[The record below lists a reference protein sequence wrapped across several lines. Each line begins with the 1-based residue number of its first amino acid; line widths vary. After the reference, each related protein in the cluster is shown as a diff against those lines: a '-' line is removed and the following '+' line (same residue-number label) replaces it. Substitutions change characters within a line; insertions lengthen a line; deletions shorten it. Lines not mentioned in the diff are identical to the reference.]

1 MGFAGRLSAFV
12 GASVLAGALVAGIAL
27 PFVGGFG
34 LSAKAASENFDDLPS
49 DLDQPFLS
57 QPSYI
62 LDSEGNQLAMVYD
75 RYRILVTHD
84 QIAPIMRQAIV
95 AIEDSRYYEHG
106 PIDLKGTLRAL
117 MRNQQSGG
125 NGTKQGGSSLTQQ
138 YVKNI
143 FVEEAGDDPAAV
155 AKAQA
160 QEISRKIKE
169 LKYAIGLEQR
179 LSKDEILTRYLNIT
193 FFGRQAYGVEAASQR
208 YFSKHAQDLTLP
220 EAATLAGIVQA
231 PSAFD
236 PIGYPVAARDRR
248 NIVLQRMVEVQ
259 VISQAEADVA
269 KATELNLK
277 TQPLPNGCIT
287 ADKLDGSAFF
297 CDYVERVVKND
308 PAFGKTKDERN
319 QLWREGGLR
328 ITTTLDR
335 KAQKSAYA
343 AATKGVLQT
352 DRVADSVVMV
362 EPGTGRIKAMAQ
374 SRPYGFA
381 DDETTLNFAVDNA
394 MGGSTFGFQ
403 TGSTFKP
410 ITAAAA
416 LESGMK
422 VDQEYS
428 TDAKIDMRKEKF
440 RTCDKPTMDPK
451 FEPENESKNE
461 VGTWNMQT
469 ALEKSINTYFVLLSK
484 DTGLCP
490 IATLADQL
498 GVHAG
503 DGKPLLQVGSMT
515 LGSNTVAPMNMAAA
529 YAAFASRG
537 VYCAPIAVTEVAKL
551 DGTKLS
557 VPQAGCKQVM
567 KQSTAD
573 TINTLLKGVMEDGTG
588 VQAGLTD
595 RDNAGKTGTTDS
607 RFAAWFVGYTP
618 NLSTAVWVGGPKTN
632 IVMKDIR
639 IGGVTYD
646 KVFGGAVPG
655 PIWKNAMSGALK
667 GLDDPKFVNPPAGT
681 IPSKPDPRKRD
692 DKGDKGD
699 KPDQNRPPTTRD
711 PRTPASNAPTTPGRP
726 QFPTRAPDPP
736 RTQDPPGG
744 GDSGDTG
751 GGGTGG
757 GGGHTPDPPQNTT
770 PPGGGGSTGQP
781 TKPPPSHTRPPGWD
795 D

>member
-1 MGFAGRLSAFV
+1 MARTSSGSARPKSGSSGPRSPLGFVGRFAAFV
-12 GASVLAGALVAGIAL
+12 GASILAGALVAGIAL

-34 LSAKAASENFDDLPS
+34 LSAKAASENFDDLPG

-75 RYRILVTHD
+75 RYRILVNYD
-84 QIAPIMRQAIV
+84 QISPIMRQAIV
-95 AIEDSRYYEHG
+95 AIEDSRFYEHG

-125 NGTKQGGSSLTQQ
+125 SGSKQGGSSLTQQ

-143 FVEEAGDDPAAV
+143 FVEEAGNDPAKV

-208 YFSKHAQDLTLP
+208 YFSKHAKDLTLP
-220 EAATLAGIVQA
+220 EAATLAGVVQA

-236 PIGYPVAARDRR
+236 PIGYPKAARERR
-248 NIVLQRMVEVQ
+248 NIVLQRMAEVK
-259 VISQAEADVA
+259 VISQVEADAA

-287 ADKLDGSAFF
+287 ADQIDGAAFF

-308 PAFGKTKDERN
+308 PAFGANREERDKM
-319 QLWREGGLR
+319 WREGGLR

-335 KAQKSAYA
+335 KAQKAAYT
-343 AATKGVLQT
+343 AATKGVLQK
-352 DRVADSVVMV
+352 DPVADAVVMV

-374 SRPYGFA
+374 SRPYGFG
-381 DDETTLNFAVDNA
+381 DYETTLNYSVDHS
-394 MGGSTFGFQ
+394 MGGSTYGFQ

-416 LESGMK
+416 LENGMK

-428 TDAKIDMRKEKF
+428 TEAQMDMRKEKF
-440 RTCDKPTMDPK
+440 RTCDKPTSPDPSFK
-451 FEPENESKNE
+451 VNNESTSE

-484 DTGLCP
+484 DVGLCP

-498 GVHAG
+498 GVHSG
-503 DGKPLLQVGSMT
+503 DGKALQQVGSMT
-515 LGSNTVAPMNMAAA
+515 LGSNTVAPLNMAAA

-537 VYCAPIAVTEVAKL
+537 VYCSPVAVTEVAKL

-573 TINTLLKGVMEDGTG
+573 TINALLEGVVEDGTG
-588 VQAGLTD
+588 TQAGLKD
-595 RDNAGKTGTTDS
+595 RDNAGKTGTTDY
-607 RFAAWFVGYTP
+607 RKAAWFVGYTP
-618 NLSTAVWVGGPKTN
+618 NMSTAVWVGGA
-632 IVMKDIR
+632 KDDVKMFDIT
-639 IGGVTYD
+639 IAGVTHD
-646 KVFGGAVPG
+646 KVYGGQVPG
-655 PIWKNAMSGALK
+655 PIWKSAMNGALK
-667 GLDDPKFVNPPAGT
+667 GLDSPRFVDPPSGT
-681 IPSKPDPRKRD
+681 IPSKPDPNKKPTDGKPRD
-692 DKGDKGD
+692 R
-699 KPDQNRPPTTRD
+699 DQNRPPNGGSTTR
-711 PRTPASNAPTTPGRP
+711 PQWPPVTT
-726 QFPTRAPDPP
+726 PP
-736 RTQDPPGG
+736 RTTPPPGG
-744 GDSGDTG
+744 GT
-751 GGGTGG
+751 
-757 GGGHTPDPPQNTT
+757 
-770 PPGGGGSTGQP
+770 
-781 TKPPPSHTRPPGWD
+781 TKPPETPRPGHSWPPIGGWPGGD
-795 D
+795 DG

>member
-1 MGFAGRLSAFV
+1 MARTSSGSARPKSGSARPRSPLGFVGRFAAFV
-12 GASVLAGALVAGIAL
+12 GASILAGALVAGIAL

-34 LSAKAASENFDDLPS
+34 LTAKAASENFDDLPG

-75 RYRILVTHD
+75 RYRILVNFD
-84 QIAPIMRQAIV
+84 QISPIMRQAIV
-95 AIEDSRYYEHG
+95 AIEDSRFYEHG

-125 NGTKQGGSSLTQQ
+125 TGTKQGGSSLTQQ

-143 FVEEAGDDPAAV
+143 FVEEAGNDPAKV

-208 YFSKHAQDLTLP
+208 YFSKHAKDLTLT
-220 EAATLAGIVQA
+220 ESATLAGVVQA

-236 PIGYPVAARDRR
+236 PIGYPKAARERR
-248 NIVLQRMVEVQ
+248 NIVLQRMAEVK
-259 VISQAEADVA
+259 VISQAEADAA

-287 ADKLDGSAFF
+287 ADQIDGAAFF

-308 PAFGKTKDERN
+308 PVFGANREERDK
-319 QLWREGGLR
+319 LWREGGLR

-335 KAQKSAYA
+335 KAQKAAYT
-343 AATKGVLQT
+343 AATKGVLQK
-352 DRVADSVVMV
+352 DPVADAVVMV

-374 SRPYGFA
+374 SRPYGFG
-381 DDETTLNFAVDNA
+381 DYETTLNYSVDHS
-394 MGGSTFGFQ
+394 MGGSTYGFQ

-416 LESGMK
+416 LENGMK

-428 TDAKIDMRKEKF
+428 TEAQMDMRKEKF
-440 RTCDKPTMDPK
+440 RTCDKPTSPDPSFK
-451 FEPENESKNE
+451 VNNESTSE

-484 DTGLCP
+484 DVGLCP

-498 GVHAG
+498 GVHSG
-503 DGKPLLQVGSMT
+503 DGKALQQVGSMT

-537 VYCAPIAVTEVAKL
+537 VYCAPVAVTEVAKL
-551 DGTKLS
+551 DGTKLP

-573 TINTLLKGVMEDGTG
+573 TINALLEGVVEDGTG
-588 VQAGLTD
+588 TQAGLKD
-595 RDNAGKTGTTDS
+595 RDNAGKTGTTDY
-607 RFAAWFVGYTP
+607 RKAAWFVGYTP
-618 NLSTAVWVGGPKTN
+618 NMSTAVWVGGA
-632 IVMKDIR
+632 KDDVKMFDIT
-639 IGGVTYD
+639 IAGVTHE
-646 KVFGGAVPG
+646 KVYGGQVPG
-655 PIWKNAMSGALK
+655 PIWKSAMNGALK
-667 GLDDPKFVNPPAGT
+667 GVDAPKFVDPPAGT
-681 IPSKPDPRKRD
+681 IPSKPDPNKKPTDGKPRD
-692 DKGDKGD
+692 R
-699 KPDQNRPPTTRD
+699 DQNRPPT
-711 PRTPASNAPTTPGRP
+711 
-726 QFPTRAPDPP
+726 
-736 RTQDPPGG
+736 GG
-744 GDSGDTG
+744 GNTRPPW
-751 GGGTGG
+751 
-757 GGGHTPDPPQNTT
+757 TPPTLPTNTT
-770 PPGGGGSTGQP
+770 PPGGGGN
-781 TKPPPSHTRPPGWD
+781 TKPPPATRPPGHSWPPPIGGGSGGGGFGD
-795 D
+795 DG

>member
-1 MGFAGRLSAFV
+1 MARTSSGSARPKRGSSGPRSPLGFVGRFAAFV
-12 GASVLAGALVAGIAL
+12 GASILAGALVAGIAL

-34 LSAKAASENFDDLPS
+34 LSAKAASENFDDLPG

-75 RYRILVTHD
+75 RYRILVNYD
-84 QIAPIMRQAIV
+84 QISPIMRQAIV
-95 AIEDSRYYEHG
+95 AIEDSRFYEHG

-125 NGTKQGGSSLTQQ
+125 SGSKQGGSSLTQQ

-143 FVEEAGDDPAAV
+143 FVEEAGNDPAKV

-208 YFSKHAQDLTLP
+208 YFSKHAKDLTLP
-220 EAATLAGIVQA
+220 EAATLAGVVQA

-236 PIGYPVAARDRR
+236 PIGYPKAARERR
-248 NIVLQRMVEVQ
+248 NIVLQRMAEVK
-259 VISQAEADVA
+259 VISQVEADAA

-287 ADKLDGSAFF
+287 ADQIDGAAFF

-308 PAFGKTKDERN
+308 PAFGANREERDKM
-319 QLWREGGLR
+319 WREGGLR

-335 KAQKSAYA
+335 KAQKAAYT
-343 AATKGVLQT
+343 AATKGVLQK
-352 DRVADSVVMV
+352 DPVADAVVMV

-374 SRPYGFA
+374 SRPYGFG
-381 DDETTLNFAVDNA
+381 DYETTLNYSVDHS
-394 MGGSTFGFQ
+394 MGGSTYGFQ

-416 LESGMK
+416 LENGMK

-428 TDAKIDMRKEKF
+428 TEAQMDMRKEKF
-440 RTCDKPTMDPK
+440 RTCDKPTSPDPSFK
-451 FEPENESKNE
+451 VNNESTSE

-484 DTGLCP
+484 DVGLCP

-498 GVHAG
+498 GVHSG
-503 DGKPLLQVGSMT
+503 DGKALQQVGSMT
-515 LGSNTVAPMNMAAA
+515 LGSNTVAPLNMAAA

-537 VYCAPIAVTEVAKL
+537 VYCSPVAVTEVAKL

-573 TINTLLKGVMEDGTG
+573 TINALLEGVVEDGTG
-588 VQAGLTD
+588 TQAGLKD
-595 RDNAGKTGTTDS
+595 RDNAGKTGTTDY
-607 RFAAWFVGYTP
+607 RKAAWFVGYTP
-618 NLSTAVWVGGPKTN
+618 NMSTAVWVGGA
-632 IVMKDIR
+632 KDDVKMFDIT
-639 IGGVTYD
+639 IAGVTHD
-646 KVFGGAVPG
+646 KVYGGQVPG
-655 PIWKNAMSGALK
+655 PIWKSAMNGALK
-667 GLDDPKFVNPPAGT
+667 GLDSPRFVDPPSGT
-681 IPSKPDPRKRD
+681 IPSKPDPNKKPTDGKPRD
-692 DKGDKGD
+692 R
-699 KPDQNRPPTTRD
+699 DQNRPPNGGSTTR
-711 PRTPASNAPTTPGRP
+711 PQWPPVTT
-726 QFPTRAPDPP
+726 PP
-736 RTQDPPGG
+736 RTTPPPGG
-744 GDSGDTG
+744 GT
-751 GGGTGG
+751 
-757 GGGHTPDPPQNTT
+757 
-770 PPGGGGSTGQP
+770 
-781 TKPPPSHTRPPGWD
+781 TKPPETPRPGHSWPPIGGWPGGD
-795 D
+795 DG

>member
-1 MGFAGRLSAFV
+1 MARTSSGSARPKSGSSGPRSPLGFVGRFAAFV
-12 GASVLAGALVAGIAL
+12 GASILAGALVAGIAL

-34 LSAKAASENFDDLPS
+34 LSAKAASENFDDLPG

-75 RYRILVTHD
+75 RYRILVNYD
-84 QIAPIMRQAIV
+84 QISPIMRQAIV
-95 AIEDSRYYEHG
+95 AIEDSRFYEHG

-125 NGTKQGGSSLTQQ
+125 SGSKQGGSSLTQQ

-143 FVEEAGDDPAAV
+143 FVEEAGNDPAKV

-208 YFSKHAQDLTLP
+208 YFSKHAKDLTLP
-220 EAATLAGIVQA
+220 EAATLAGVVQA

-236 PIGYPVAARDRR
+236 PIGYPKAARERR
-248 NIVLQRMVEVQ
+248 NIVLQRMAEVK
-259 VISQAEADVA
+259 VISQVEADAA

-287 ADKLDGSAFF
+287 ADQIDGAAFF

-308 PAFGKTKDERN
+308 PAFGANREERDKM
-319 QLWREGGLR
+319 WREGGLR

-335 KAQKSAYA
+335 KAQKAAYT
-343 AATKGVLQT
+343 AATKGVLQK
-352 DRVADSVVMV
+352 DPVADAVVMV

-374 SRPYGFA
+374 SRPYGFG
-381 DDETTLNFAVDNA
+381 DYETTLNYSVDHS
-394 MGGSTFGFQ
+394 MGGSTYGFQ

-416 LESGMK
+416 LENGMK

-428 TDAKIDMRKEKF
+428 TEAQMDMRKEKF
-440 RTCDKPTMDPK
+440 RTCDKPTSPDPSFK
-451 FEPENESKNE
+451 VNNESTSE

-484 DTGLCP
+484 DVGLCP

-498 GVHAG
+498 GVHSG
-503 DGKPLLQVGSMT
+503 DGKALQQVGSMT
-515 LGSNTVAPMNMAAA
+515 LGSNTVAPLNMAAA

-537 VYCAPIAVTEVAKL
+537 VYCSPVAVTEVAKL

-573 TINTLLKGVMEDGTG
+573 TINALLEGVVEDGTG
-588 VQAGLTD
+588 TQAGLKD
-595 RDNAGKTGTTDS
+595 RDNAGKTGTTDY
-607 RFAAWFVGYTP
+607 RKAAWFVGYTP
-618 NLSTAVWVGGPKTN
+618 NMSTAVWVGGA
-632 IVMKDIR
+632 KDDVKMFDIT
-639 IGGVTYD
+639 IAGVTHD
-646 KVFGGAVPG
+646 KVYGGQVPG
-655 PIWKNAMSGALK
+655 PIWKSAMNGALK
-667 GLDDPKFVNPPAGT
+667 GLDSPRFVDPPSGT
-681 IPSKPDPRKRD
+681 IPSKPDPNKKPTDGKPRD
-692 DKGDKGD
+692 R
-699 KPDQNRPPTTRD
+699 DQNRPPNGGCGWL
-711 PRTPASNAPTTPGRP
+711 PRPC
-726 QFPTRAPDPP
+726 
-736 RTQDPPGG
+736 
-744 GDSGDTG
+744 
-751 GGGTGG
+751 
-757 GGGHTPDPPQNTT
+757 
-770 PPGGGGSTGQP
+770 
-781 TKPPPSHTRPPGWD
+781 
-795 D
+795 